1 MRKLQQIGTVVI
13 LLLLVLTG
21 YGLWKTRELGAPTPA
36 AVSKAQKQAAASQIL
51 TVDQS
56 PLKTAQQLA
65 QLATSPD
72 EREFAKEAMR
82 LGDYEVDLAFD
93 TALHEARLHPPPLSA
108 EAKEIQARLQK
119 AEKLLNADQ
128 GRTKQLTAQIAKIPE
143 AKRELPQIDLAQA
156 QADLDLDQ
164 DEVDDAK
171 QDLIAAGGDLTD
183 RIEALKKEH
192 EETTHNGAASIP
204 TGAAPPE
211 QLGLIHQVQQWL
223 VLRQEKM
230 QLQQAKANAESASVA
245 LAQAHNL
252 LDAKV
257 EAAKEKAPELAHHSK
272 KTKDLSSVIHV
283 AAADKSR
290 EDSTVLLQQT
300 QEISGDQ
307 KTLAAL
313 DKRSETHKELAGV
326 YSQWIALVFTNQ
338 THFVNRALLGVLI
351 ILAIALVGLF
361 FSTWMDRLVQQLT
374 MDRRQVQ
381 SLRTVTRV
389 SLQFLALFLILLVIF
404 GPPNQLGTFL
414 GLAGAGLTVALK
426 DFIVGFIGWFVLM
439 GKNGMRLGDWVEING
454 VTGEVVQIGPFH
466 TVLLETGNWTD
477 SGHPTGR
484 RVTFMNSFAIE
495 GHYFNFST
503 TGQWL
508 WDELQVVL
516 PTGQDPY
523 PVLDAIHKKVIEA
536 TEANSKKAEEEWRL
550 GSSSREM
557 SNFSAAPAMSVKPV
571 AGGIEVGVRYITRAN
586 ERYQL
591 RAKLYQD
598 AVELLGSKR
607 GPDSPAPVVSAP
619 PVVTNPVRP

>member
-1 MRKLQQIGTVVI
+1 MRTAQKIAAVAIVI
-13 LLLLVLTG
+13 CLAATA
-21 YGLWKTRELGAPTPA
+21 YGLWETRERDTLTPT
-36 AVSKAQKQAAASQIL
+36 AVQKAQKQAAASQIL
-51 TVDQS
+51 IVDQT

-65 QLATSPD
+65 ALATTRD
-72 EREFAKEAMR
+72 ERDLAKEAMR
-82 LGDYEVDLAFD
+82 LADYEVDVAFD

-108 EAKEIQARLQK
+108 EAKEIQDRLQK
-119 AEKLLNADQ
+119 AEKLLAADQ
-128 GRTKQLTAQIAKIPE
+128 DRAKQLTAQIAKIPE

-171 QDLIAAGGDLTD
+171 QDLIGAGGDLTD

-192 EETTHNGAASIP
+192 EETTHNGAAAIA
-204 TGAAPPE
+204 TGAAPVE
-211 QLGLIHQVQQWL
+211 QLGLIHWVQQWL
-223 VLRQEKM
+223 SLRQKKL
-230 QLQQAKANAESASVA
+230 QLQQAKTNAETAMAV
-245 LAQAHNL
+245 LAQQHNL

-272 KTKDLSSVIHV
+272 KTKDISSIVHV
-283 AAADKSR
+283 SAADKSR
-290 EDSTVLLQQT
+290 EDSEALLKQT

-313 DKRSETHKELAGV
+313 DKRSETQKELATLYG
-326 YSQWIALVFTNQ
+326 QWIGLVTTDQN
-338 THFVNRALLGVLI
+338 HVMYRALLGVLI
-351 ILAIALVGLF
+351 ILAIALVGIF
-361 FSTWMDRLVQQLT
+361 FSSWMDKLVQQLT

-389 SLQFLALFLILLVIF
+389 SLQFVALLLILLVVF

-454 VTGEVVQIGPFH
+454 VTGEVVEIGPFH
-466 TVLLETGNWTD
+466 TVLLETGNWND

-484 RVTFMNSFAIE
+484 RVTFMNSFAVE

-523 PVLDAIHKKVIEA
+523 PLLDAIHKKVIEA
-536 TEANSKKAEEEWRL
+536 TQANSQQAESEWREAA
-550 GSSSREM
+550 GSRDM
-557 SNFSAAPAMSVKPV
+557 TGVSAAPAMSVKPV
-571 AGGIEVGVRYITRAN
+571 VGGIEVGVRYITRAN

-619 PVVTNPVRP
+619 PVVPAPARP